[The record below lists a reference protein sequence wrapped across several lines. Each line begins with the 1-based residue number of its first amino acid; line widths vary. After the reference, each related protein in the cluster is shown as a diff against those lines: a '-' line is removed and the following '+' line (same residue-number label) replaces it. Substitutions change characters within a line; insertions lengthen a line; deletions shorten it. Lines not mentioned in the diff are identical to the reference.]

1 MAEEKK
7 TTLEEAAGLYLDNH
21 KPLTR
26 YNWGDLE
33 EAFIA
38 GAKWQYQK
46 DRGEFA
52 KIKAKTWCEGFDAH
66 KQQMMKDAMLSWVDI
81 DVIYT
86 IMCGLNEKEFPR
98 YSVAFYK
105 EVLRLYNES
114 NKIFNE

>member
-7 TTLEEAAGLYLDNH
+7 TTLDMEEII
-21 KPLTR
+21 K
-26 YNWGDLE
+26 
-33 EAFIA
+33 
-38 GAKWQYQK
+38 
-46 DRGEFA
+46 
-52 KIKAKTWCEGFDAH
+52 KAKDLYQELLPFATYICGYAFHDNDGVPKETILKYLSIGAQWQKE
-66 KQQMMKDAMLSWVDI
+66 QMMKDAVLSWVDI